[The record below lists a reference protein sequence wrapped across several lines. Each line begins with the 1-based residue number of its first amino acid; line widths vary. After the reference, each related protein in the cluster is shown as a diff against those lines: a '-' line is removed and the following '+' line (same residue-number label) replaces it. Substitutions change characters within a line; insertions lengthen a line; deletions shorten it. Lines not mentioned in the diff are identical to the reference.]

1 MKSQRMCVV
10 CRKLIPKEELLRIA
24 KTELGFSIDFENK
37 ILSRGA
43 YICKDKNCLSSARKR
58 NAFERSF
65 SGRFDA
71 AIYDILEELSN
82 NDK

>member
-10 CRKLIPKEELLRIA
+10 CRSMLPKEDLLRIA
-24 KTELGFSIDFENK
+24 KTAEGFSIDFEHK

-43 YICKDKNCLSSARKR
+43 YICKDKKCLSSARKKS
-58 NAFERSF
+58 ALDRSF
-65 SGRFDA
+65 SSKVDA
-71 AIYDILEELSN
+71 SIYDFLEGLLE

>member
-10 CRKLIPKEELLRIA
+10 CRSMLPKEELLRIA
-24 KTELGFSIDFENK
+24 KTTMGFSIDFENK

-43 YICKDKNCLSSARKR
+43 YICKDKNCLLSARKK

-65 SGRFDA
+65 SGKFDA
-71 AIYDILEELSN
+71 AIYDFLEELARN
-82 NDK
+82 E